1 MNPIRVLLVDDHK
14 LFRQGTAAALTTLGG
29 IEVVGEAEDGLTAV
43 EMARSLRPDV
53 VLMDLSLPGIDGIE
67 ATGRMTREA
76 PDCRVVVLTYH
87 DDETRMMSA
96 LRAGARGYLLKT
108 VAPEELWAHVR
119 AAAAGE
125 TPISGSLT
133 LRLINALEQRHLLP
147 SDEAEGVALTPR
159 ERELVNLVARGHT
172 NREIGRTL
180 YMSESTV
187 KLHLRNLLRKLHLHS
202 RAELI
207 AHAARTGAAVS
218 R

>member
-1 MNPIRVLLVDDHK
+1 M
-14 LFRQGTAAALTTLGG
+14 
-29 IEVVGEAEDGLTAV
+29 
-43 EMARSLRPDV
+43 
-53 VLMDLSLPGIDGIE
+53 
-67 ATGRMTREA
+67 
-76 PDCRVVVLTYH
+76 
-87 DDETRMMSA
+87 
-96 LRAGARGYLLKT
+96 
-108 VAPEELWAHVR
+108 
-119 AAAAGE
+119 
-125 TPISGSLT
+125 
-133 LRLINALEQRHLLP
+133 
-147 SDEAEGVALTPR
+147 ALTPR